1 LTHKLTVD
9 IGGTKIAMAV
19 FDRSSADAHLICRT
33 EWPTDRE
40 RGPDGVLPE
49 LIRIARQWQSEY
61 PFAACG
67 VGFGGP
73 VDFDRQ
79 CVSLS
84 THVHG
89 WDRFPLSDYLEDNL
103 GIPAIIDNDA
113 NTAALGEAMFG
124 AARDAMA
131 ARHPVFYM
139 TISTGIGGGLVLG
152 DGTVYRGANSW
163 AAEIGH
169 MTIRPDG
176 PDCLCGSNGCLERMC
191 SGLWIERD
199 YGRPP
204 GELFEDIS
212 FVRKYV
218 VDLTLGLKAAIMI
231 LNPAC
236 IVLGGGITRSG
247 DRLFVPLREELRRQM
262 PPWSQAVVDVRPAA
276 LGDDHVLWGA
286 LALARTLR

>member
-1 LTHKLTVD
+1 MTNTLAID
-9 IGGTKIAMAV
+9 IGGTKVAMAIFEQERLV
-19 FDRSSADAHLICRT
+19 RRH

-40 RGPDGVLPE
+40 HGPEGVLPE
-49 LIRIARQWQSEY
+49 VIRVARSWQPETTLS
-61 PFAACG
+61 ACG

-84 THVHG
+84 THVRG
-89 WDRFPLSDYLEDNL
+89 WDGFPLSDHLEENL

-113 NTAALGEAMFG
+113 NVAALGEARFG
-124 AARDAMA
+124 AGRDAISG
-131 ARHPVFYM
+131 RRPVFYM

-152 DGTVYRGANSW
+152 DGSVYRGANSW

-191 SGLWIERD
+191 SGLWLERD

-204 GELFEDIS
+204 RDLFEDPG
-212 FVRKYV
+212 FVKKYV
-218 VDLTLGLKAAIMI
+218 VDLALGIKAGIMI

-236 IVLGGGITRSG
+236 VVLGGGITRSG
-247 DRLFVPLREELRRQM
+247 DRLFVPLREELKRQM
-262 PPWSQAVVDVRPAA
+262 PPWSKALVDVRPAV

-286 LALARTLR
+286 LALARTLL